1 MKVHAELKNGALELD
16 RILFAQLL
24 KEMEDGKV
32 EVSVKKWKS
41 TRSLNQN
48 RYYHGCVT
56 PTLAEHCK
64 VSVEMMHDILRY
76 KFLKQE
82 LPPEAEQL
90 SEFAE
95 IQNFA
100 SVKSTTKLNTREF
113 EEYMENCR
121 RWAATLGCDV
131 KEPNESEYAY

>member
-1 MKVHAELKNGALELD
+1 MKIHATLLNGELTYDENLYS
-16 RILFAQLL
+16 QLL
-24 KEMEDGKV
+24 KQMDDGKV
-32 EVSVKKWKS
+32 EISVKKWKS
-41 TRSLNQN
+41 TRSLSQN
-48 RYYHGCVT
+48 KYYHGCVT

-121 RWAATLGCDV
+121 RWASTLGCDV
-131 KEPNESEYAY
+131 